1 MLLAIVGTFHQLMSW
16 CFLPMLLTFYIHLDS
31 FKVNQQRSFVQVIV
45 QTHIQYTHIPDWLL
59 YPTYVVGKNISQPL
73 EKCVKANQSNLRVAW
88 QAAVCK
94 ERASETGCKDL
105 LMPSLS
111 CLLTSN
117 FHCQDLNTRKAVA
130 HSHLPLTDYQ
140 SNSLPHTF
148 HISSALRNSTLHRA
162 YLTFRAQK
170 KLHQLNSGASQM

>member
-94 ERASETGCKDL
+94 ERAGETGCKDL

-130 HSHLPLTDYQ
+130 HSRLPLTDYQ
-140 SNSLPHTF
+140 SNIYLTLFTF
-148 HISSALRNSTLHRA
+148 HQHYEILHFIEPI
-162 YLTFRAQK
+162 LPSGHK
-170 KLHQLNSGASQM
+170 KLYQLNSGASQM